1 MRCIC
6 CDRILRH
13 TTGSRILPDGTKVV
27 EDFCN
32 VCRNEVNKIMYTDY
46 ETKFTQFEG
55 ILDQQLCY
63 GSVTPQRNPS
73 Y

>member
-1 MRCIC
+1 MK
-6 CDRILRH
+6 H
-13 TTGSRILPDGTKVV
+13 TTGSRVLPDGTKVI

-32 VCRNEVNKIMYTDY
+32 VCRNEINKIMYTDY
-46 ETKFTQFEG
+46 NTEFTQFEG

-63 GSVTPQRNPS
+63 GAITPQRNPS